1 MSLTLYFCFLK
12 RCSTS
17 FQKTAYCY
25 MLELLMLSNCL
36 GWLEIPAPSSKY
48 ISALKTFL
56 SRFCPGIWQI
66 FTWSMR
72 RGFGTLNANRR
83 ADLVMLQMLLTQILL
98 RFWLL
103 LLLVQYMKKCF
114 KTLTDKVEPLSLSEQ
129 YMKNCSLFKKKK
141 KELLQNM
148 HILYVAKAMPYMVM
162 HITWKS
168 NFDIF
173 GWEVPHEWK

>member
-1 MSLTLYFCFLK
+1 
-12 RCSTS
+12 
-17 FQKTAYCY
+17 

-72 RGFGTLNANRR
+72 GFGTLNANRR

-98 RFWLL
+98 RF
-103 LLLVQYMKKCF
+103 
-114 KTLTDKVEPLSLSEQ
+114 
-129 YMKNCSLFKKKK
+129 
-141 KELLQNM
+141 
-148 HILYVAKAMPYMVM
+148 
-162 HITWKS
+162 
-168 NFDIF
+168 
-173 GWEVPHEWK
+173 